1 MKIIYGDERC
11 TFILQKPKNWEVT
24 NIYEVYSQ
32 PMSLWA
38 NKIEIELKKQQ
49 LLYLLKLNPYYLR
62 ASIVSILEKLRIKN
76 ILKNF
81 INRYF

>member
-62 ASIVSILEKLRIKN
+62 AFIVSILEKLG
-76 ILKNF
+76 LKQTLKKL
-81 INRYF
+81 IHK

>member
-1 MKIIYGDERC
+1 MVDERC

-24 NIYEVYSQ
+24 NTYEVYSQ
-32 PMSLWA
+32 PMPLWA

-62 ASIVSILEKLRIKN
+62 AFYCKYFRKIRIETNIEKT
-76 ILKNF
+76 
-81 INRYF
+81 YT